1 MKLIL
6 AIVRDSDNEPI
17 SRALTSAS
25 FRVTMIASTGGLLR
39 HGRTTLMIGLE
50 DDQVESALGIIRSN
64 CSQPA
69 DASTKRATIFV
80 VKVDQFVQF

>member
-6 AIVRDSDNEPI
+6 AIVRDTDNEPV

-50 DDQVESALGIIRSN
+50 DDQVENALGIIRAN
-64 CSQPA
+64 CAPPA
-69 DASTKRATIFV
+69 DPGTKRATIFV
-80 VKVDQFVQF
+80 VKVDQFIQF

>member
-6 AIVRDSDNEPI
+6 AIVHDTDNEPV
-17 SRALTSAS
+17 SRALTAAS

-50 DDQVESALGIIRSN
+50 DDQVENALGIIRAN
-64 CSQPA
+64 CVTPA
-69 DASTKRATIFV
+69 DAGAKRATIFV
-80 VKVDQFVQF
+80 IKVDQFIQF

>member
-6 AIVRDSDNEPI
+6 AIVRDTDNEPV

-39 HGRTTLMIGLE
+39 HGRSTLMIGLE
-50 DDQVESALGIIRSN
+50 DDQVENALDIIRAN
-64 CSQPA
+64 CAPPSEA
-69 DASTKRATIFV
+69 GAKRATIFV